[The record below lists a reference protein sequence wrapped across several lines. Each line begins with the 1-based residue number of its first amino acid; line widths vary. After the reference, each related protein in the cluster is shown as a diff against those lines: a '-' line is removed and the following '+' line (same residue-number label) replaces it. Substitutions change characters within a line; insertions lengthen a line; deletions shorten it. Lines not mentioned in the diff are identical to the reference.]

1 MKKSIPILSFL
12 LLFSL
17 SAICQVDSL
26 SVEEQPVEDQATEE
40 TPEDD
45 ETPEKKQHKR
55 VSDFK
60 VYGGVSAGTILLSES
75 PFESAYGTG
84 FLLGAAYR
92 KGRFGYWEIGL
103 NYNNTAISLKEENIL
118 EDNLQIRQLELPLL
132 GGLNLLSL
140 TRRVVGVR
148 LFGGAVPG
156 YILGISNNPFFI
168 DEDDFE
174 RFQIAGRAGVGVDV
188 LFLFVELGYQYGFID
203 LLKDQ
208 DSNLSQFDFRL
219 GVRF

>member
-1 MKKSIPILSFL
+1 MKNLIS
-12 LLFSL
+12 LLFFALFAHLTVFS
-17 SAICQVDSL
+17 QVDSL
-26 SVEEQPVEDQATEE
+26 SATQEAAQDTVPSE
-40 TPEDD
+40 SSK
-45 ETPEKKQHKR
+45 EKDHKR

-60 VYGGVSAGTILLSES
+60 IYGGVSAGTILLSES

-84 FLLGAAYR
+84 FLFGAAYR

-132 GGLNLLSL
+132 GGINLLSL

-148 LFGGAVPG
+148 IFGGAVPG
-156 YILGISNNPFFI
+156 YILGISNNPFFL

-203 LLKDQ
+203 LLKNQ

>member
-1 MKKSIPILSFL
+1 MQKSIPILSFL
-12 LLFSL
+12 LLL
-17 SAICQVDSL
+17 SIAAMSQVDSL
-26 SVEEQPVEDQATEE
+26 SATQE
-40 TPEDD
+40 TVQDTVP
-45 ETPEKKQHKR
+45 TKSSKEKDHKR

-60 VYGGVSAGTILLSES
+60 IYGGVSAGTILLSES

-118 EDNLQIRQLELPLL
+118 DDNLQIRQLELPLL
-132 GGLNLLSL
+132 GGINLLSL

-188 LFLFVELGYQYGFID
+188 LFMFVELGYQYGFID
-203 LLKDQ
+203 LLKNQ